1 MAINRRNFIAD
12 FTAAAVLMGAIP
24 ATLPGR
30 GLDSGSEPGEPQGQD
45 GPHDSYEFWS
55 KFFEPPKVTTRGDAT
70 RGGGG
75 EGVGSSLA
83 APERK
88 VQFIH
93 YGPQGL
99 RYVNDIKPDELLDY
113 GGDVM
118 VNVGLGEF
126 HPGAGDRA
134 TLKKMKSSQV
144 RVDFVQTKSF
154 MNVVAPLAWTAL
166 AVLEHDKAGRL
177 PSLTQLGFQSPNSMT
192 GVQKVL
198 LPGGTAKFAVN
209 VSTVR
214 PESTIHKIL
223 RVAAQE
229 ASALAPILNLPAIS
243 VPALKTFTQ
252 VYSLLE
258 AHTNFLLNGLLVQAV
273 ATQQAHADP
282 GLEVTHLP
290 LVSGDYVLVP
300 QAHTEELSKE
310 LPNLD
315 LQQGYLVR
323 KDASKS
329 EPLETRAEN
338 AVQGVS
344 YVSMRMIVTKVEP
357 GGGPSEPNAEED
369 KGGGADAQPGKG
381 GRPKP
386 GAGHPGG
393 NAGTPPKKKK
403 P

>member
-1 MAINRRNFIAD
+1 MAIDRRNFLAD
-12 FTAAAVLMGAIP
+12 LTAAAVLMGAIP
-24 ATLPGR
+24 APLPGR
-30 GLDSGSEPGEPQGQD
+30 ELDPGSEPGGPDGQD

-55 KFFEPPKVTTRGDAT
+55 KFFDPPKATTRGGDES
-70 RGGGG
+70 GGT
-75 EGVGSSLA
+75 GSALA

-134 TLKKMKSSQV
+134 ALKKVKSSQV

-214 PESTIHKIL
+214 PESMLHKIL
-223 RVAAQE
+223 KVAAQE

-273 ATQQAHADP
+273 ATRQAHADP

-329 EPLETRAEN
+329 EPLETRAED
-338 AVQGVS
+338 AVKGVS

-357 GGGPSEPNAEED
+357 GGGGPSEPGGEED
-369 KGGGADAQPGKG
+369 KGGEADKQPGGG

-393 NAGTPPKKKK
+393 NTGTLPKKKK